1 MHEPLQRGLTSG
13 VQAIAWSLAEGRRLK
28 LSSGTSKSKRETG
41 RRTLAVFTTRSLS
54 HCWNPPTPRGAV
66 PPRPEGRG
74 FPAEIR

>member
-1 MHEPLQRGLTSG
+1 
-13 VQAIAWSLAEGRRLK
+13 LK

-41 RRTLAVFTTRSLS
+41 RRTLAVFPTRSLS

-66 PPRPEGRG
+66 PPRPKGRG